1 MPLRVSHRAQF
12 SKKFILILVIGV
24 PANSLFAQQSQSNPS
39 NDPWRATITNP
50 AHAQTSEPG
59 PLSLA
64 ENDAMAPD
72 EGDGTETSGVASE
85 QSSTSTMEPEPLLW
99 KGFVYGDPHFR
110 DKPRPVG
117 SPLYFEDP
125 FINSDARL
133 VYLYHKF
140 PKDSALKG
148 GDLNVYALQLRLA
161 LTDRLQFLATCDG
174 YSHLESPILDDDSGW
189 NDLALGAK
197 YALYVDHE
205 NDFLVSGGLK
215 WRLSN
220 GHAKTLHGNVDE
232 LTPFI
237 SMYKGWGKWN
247 FIADVAGRIAMDEHR
262 GNHLL
267 SYNLSTSYEIL
278 DNLFFPLFEFHGVHY
293 LSNGDRLPLDI
304 GGLDYANIGSNDVAG
319 HAAFW
324 GGIGARWNIVEHV
337 SWGAVW
343 EFPMQTTTNNDI
355 FDYRVTTNL
364 IFTF

>member
-1 MPLRVSHRAQF
+1 MNPLRNLATVLAVFHVLVFTGTAVAQDQSADNTTSVSSR
-12 SKKFILILVIGV
+12 
-24 PANSLFAQQSQSNPS
+24 QSAPGALALGGN
-39 NDPWRATITNP
+39 
-50 AHAQTSEPG
+50 EPESHG
-59 PLSLA
+59 
-64 ENDAMAPD
+64 E
-72 EGDGTETSGVASE
+72 
-85 QSSTSTMEPEPLLW
+85 STSTTATETTEPEPLLW
-99 KGFVYGDPHFR
+99 KGFLYGDPHFR

-125 FINSDARL
+125 FINSDLRL

-140 PKDSALKG
+140 PKDSNLKG

-161 LTDRLQFLATCDG
+161 LTERLAFLATCDG

-189 NDLALGAK
+189 NDLALGLK
-197 YALYVDHE
+197 YALLVDHA
-205 NDFLVSGGLK
+205 NDFLLSTGLK

-237 SMYKGWGKWN
+237 SAYKGWGKFN
-247 FIADVAGRIAMDEHR
+247 FIADIAGRLAMDEHR

-267 SYNLSTSYEIL
+267 SWNLHADYEII
-278 DNLFFPLFEFHGVHY
+278 DHLFFPLFEVHGVHY
-293 LSNGDRLPLDI
+293 LSNGDRLPLSD

-319 HAAFW
+319 SSVYWA
-324 GGIGARWNIVEHV
+324 GVGARWNIVEHL

-343 EFPMQTTTNNDI
+343 EFPLQSTQANDL
-355 FDYRVTTNL
+355 FDHRVTTNL

>member
-1 MPLRVSHRAQF
+1 MRWNRHRRLAG
-12 SKKFILILVIGV
+12 LL
-24 PANSLFAQQSQSNPS
+24 LSQSILATSCPELIAQDRS
-39 NDPWRATITNP
+39 RPENDPWRTQSTRSRQVPIVDPQPFSLNDPLAFNP
-50 AHAQTSEPG
+50 EDPEVS
-59 PLSLA
+59 
-64 ENDAMAPD
+64 
-72 EGDGTETSGVASE
+72 GDVPIAKE
-85 QSSTSTMEPEPLLW
+85 STSVSTVSDPEPLLL
-99 KGFVYGDPHFR
+99 KGFLYGDPHFR

-117 SPLYFEDP
+117 SPFYFEDP

-133 VYLYHKF
+133 IYMYHKI
-140 PKDSALKG
+140 PGSSALKG

-161 LTDRLQFLATCDG
+161 LTDRLQFTATCDG

-197 YALYVDHE
+197 YALYIDHE
-205 NDFLVSGGLK
+205 NDFLVSTGLK

-232 LTPFI
+232 LTPYL
-237 SMYKGWGKWN
+237 SAYKGWGKWH

-267 SYNLSTSYEIL
+267 SYNLSTSYEVL
-278 DNLFFPLFEFHGVHY
+278 ENLFFPLVEFHGVHY

-324 GGIGARWNIVEHV
+324 GGVGARWHIVEHV